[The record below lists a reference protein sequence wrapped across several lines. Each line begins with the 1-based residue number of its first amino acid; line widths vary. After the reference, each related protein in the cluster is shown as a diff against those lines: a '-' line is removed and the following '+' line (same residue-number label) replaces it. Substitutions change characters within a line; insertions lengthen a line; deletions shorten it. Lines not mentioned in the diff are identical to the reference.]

1 MYQTFLLENVSLI
14 VYFSVLNMVTLI
26 LFRENRL
33 KGCCHIN
40 LLKSTT
46 SHLPPYFFREIKSD
60 LRTSIFN
67 VHFDVNFV
75 NIPISYTFHTN
86 WVFLHKSW
94 RVWIKKTILD
104 NIKIVVLFA
113 LCTFVVCKL
122 SYWIL
127 YFNIHQVIF

>member
-1 MYQTFLLENVSLI
+1 MFHLI

-33 KGCCHIN
+33 KVIN

-104 NIKIVVLFA
+104 NIKNVVLFA